1 MIGKITI
8 KDSIYPLSLK
18 RIKNPP
24 EELHY
29 RGDLS
34 LLEGK
39 NIALVGSRRTTA
51 YGRGIS
57 QRLAEELG
65 KNRITVVSGLAMG
78 VDACAHQG
86 ALHQPGRTIAVL
98 GCGIQV
104 DYPVANRELKKAI
117 EEKGLVLSEFDPD
130 FSGSKYSFPLRN
142 RIISG
147 LSQGV
152 IVTEAGV
159 NSGALITASL
169 AIEQGKN
176 VYAVPNNITSQYGLG
191 ANQLLRDGAIP
202 LLKIEDLLEDF
213 SWPSFSREEK
223 ITGLGKREKQI
234 IEILYQGGESS
245 FEELARVTET
255 SPEKVVSM
263 VTVLEIKGLVHV
275 SLGKVFIAK

>member
-1 MIGKITI
+1 MIDKITI
-8 KDSIYPLSLK
+8 KDSVYPPSLRK
-18 RIKNPP
+18 IKNPP
-24 EELHY
+24 EELYY
-29 RGDLS
+29 RGNLS
-34 LLEGK
+34 LLKGK
-39 NIALVGSRRTTA
+39 NIAVVGSRRTTA

-65 KNRITVVSGLAMG
+65 KNRITVVSGLAVG

-86 ALHQPGRTIAVL
+86 ALHQSGGTIAVL

-104 DYPVANRELKKAI
+104 DYPAANRALKKAI

-152 IVTEAGV
+152 IITEAGV
-159 NSGALITASL
+159 KSGALITASL

-202 LLKIEDLLEDF
+202 LLRIEDLLEDF
-213 SWPSFSREEK
+213 SWPSLAREEK
-223 ITGLGKREKQI
+223 MIGLGKGEKLI
-234 IEILYQGGESS
+234 MKILHQRGEAS
-245 FEELARVTET
+245 FEELARAIEN
-255 SPEKVVSM
+255 SPERVVST